1 MILYSMNLNPRIKCL
16 NLYLLIILIYLKLN
30 SFNILNTYFIISNI
44 SLSIN
49 IFLFNLANFFPKD
62 S

>member
-30 SFNILNTYFIISNI
+30 SFNIDFDIDFDIDFQKI
-44 SLSIN
+44 
-49 IFLFNLANFFPKD
+49 PKF
-62 S
+62 